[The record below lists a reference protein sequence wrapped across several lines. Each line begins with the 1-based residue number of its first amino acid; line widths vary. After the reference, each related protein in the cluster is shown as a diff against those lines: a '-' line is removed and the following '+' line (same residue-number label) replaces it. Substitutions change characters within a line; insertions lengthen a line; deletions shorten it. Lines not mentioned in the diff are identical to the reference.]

1 MSGFLRGDDEE
12 VASFF
17 AFQDVI
23 TAVLGILIL
32 IALQLSFSIN
42 VTKGEKGNKEST
54 TGSEVITETDFLNKQ
69 KEKEVLEEKLLQ
81 LTNKNR
87 TILNQKEVMESAG
100 KSSLETEEHVLMLLS
115 EIEQL
120 ELERDALEKSLKNKQ
135 KSLNK
140 EAENLGLSSVQTEI
154 SKLIEQS
161 RKDFNSLANLKA
173 EENQI
178 RSKLKSSLN
187 DLSSQKK
194 KIDYL
199 WLIPE
204 KDDDGKDAL
213 LVTVDGRNMQFEEFD
228 KPESL
233 RVLNTSTLTTS
244 FKSAVR
250 NYDENKFKIVF
261 LFKPSGASHFEKLTN
276 LARALGYEVGYD
288 PIEEKQ
294 KIMFSV
300 PD

>member
-87 TILNQKEVMESAG
+87 TILNQKEIMESAG
-100 KSSLETEEHVLMLLS
+100 KSSSETEENVLMLLS

-178 RSKLKSSLN
+178 RSKLNSSLN

>member
-1 MSGFLRGDDEE
+1 
-12 VASFF
+12 
-17 AFQDVI
+17 
-23 TAVLGILIL
+23 
-32 IALQLSFSIN
+32 
-42 VTKGEKGNKEST
+42 
-54 TGSEVITETDFLNKQ
+54 
-69 KEKEVLEEKLLQ
+69 
-81 LTNKNR
+81 
-87 TILNQKEVMESAG
+87 MESAG
-100 KSSLETEEHVLMLLS
+100 KSSSETEENVLMLLS

>member
-87 TILNQKEVMESAG
+87 TILNQKEIMESAG
-100 KSSLETEEHVLMLLS
+100 KSSSETEENVLMLLS

>member
-69 KEKEVLEEKLLQ
+69 KEKEVLEKKLLQ

-87 TILNQKEVMESAG
+87 TILNQKEIMESAG
-100 KSSLETEEHVLMLLS
+100 KSSSETEENVLMLLS

>member
-54 TGSEVITETDFLNKQ
+54 AGSEVITEMDFLNKQ

-87 TILNQKEVMESAG
+87 TILNQKEIMESAG
-100 KSSLETEEHVLMLLS
+100 KSSSETEENVLMLLS